1 MRKREADPI
10 EAERQALADQRAA
23 LADLQKQLAA
33 RVAAVQSREAE
44 LREAI
49 GRARNGGVARSIP
62 GVEPQ
67 LRAPSPLPP
76 AAGGDLAAQTQAL
89 AERERAVAS
98 REAEVSRELAR
109 LAAKRDDPDGETDE
123 NAVAVHQRIGELEQR
138 EAALLRKVAEL
149 TEREKQLTA
158 ELASAREATPAV
170 ALPPAEPNAE
180 QLAKIEARL
189 AELRVAEDAF
199 GRTRE
204 ELSARSEAVAARERL
219 VAERE
224 RELAERE
231 DGWGNTDLHELES
244 RLRRLEQQK
253 TAAPPA
259 SGFSSGMRKLEQQG
273 KRGPKPAS

>member
-23 LADLQKQLAA
+23 LADLQRQLTA
-33 RVAAVQSREAE
+33 RVAAVQARETE

-49 GRARNGGVARSIP
+49 ARARNGNPATPVA

-67 LRAPSPLPP
+67 LRLPSPLP
-76 AAGGDLAAQTQAL
+76 AVGHAEL
-89 AERERAVAS
+89 AERERALAA

-123 NAVAVHQRIGELEQR
+123 NAVAVHQRLAELEQR
-138 EAALLRKVAEL
+138 EQALLLKVAEL

-158 ELASAREATPAV
+158 ELALMQEGAAAV
-170 ALPPAEPNAE
+170 PLPPVEPDAER
-180 QLAKIEARL
+180 LAKIDARL
-189 AELRVAEDAF
+189 AELRVAEEAF

-204 ELSARSEAVAARERL
+204 ELAARSEAVAARERL

-224 RELAERE
+224 RELSERE
-231 DGWGNTDLHELES
+231 DGWGGNDLHELES

-253 TAAPPA
+253 PAAPAPA
-259 SGFSSGMRKLEQQG
+259 GFSTGMKKLEKQG
-273 KRGPKPAS
+273 KRAQKPSGS